1 VYFSG
6 AGPFQPLGVYP
17 EKSMANKNDKHNV
30 VHVVMQGDQWATKK
44 THAERAS
51 SLHDLQ
57 SQAIKKAKQLA
68 GRGEVIVH
76 GRNGKIRKL
85 TPFD

>member
-1 VYFSG
+1 MS
-6 AGPFQPLGVYP
+6 
-17 EKSMANKNDKHNV
+17 KRNDKHNV
-30 VHVVMQGDQWATKK
+30 VHVVKKGDQWATKK

-51 SLHDLQ
+51 SVHDLQ
-57 SQAIKKAKQLA
+57 SQAIDRAQQLA

-76 GRNGKIRKL
+76 GRRGKIRKL

>member
-1 VYFSG
+1 MPKG
-6 AGPFQPLGVYP
+6 
-17 EKSMANKNDKHNV
+17 NDKHDV
-30 VHVVMQGDQWATKK
+30 VHVVKQGDHWATKK

-57 SQAIKKAKQLA
+57 SEAIDRAKELA

-76 GRNGKIRKL
+76 GLNGKIRKL